1 MTVHVLYELVG
12 LVAVSGAILL
22 TALVL
27 RNPLGPQILQT
38 DFAAQTAGL
47 VLTAAVLV
55 AAVYAHQ
62 ELVAAGLDAA
72 AAAAAVVAVIAA
84 SVVLFWKAF
93 RVGERLRRAD
103 EGRSPFERLRD
114 TARSEQHPPQPTAG
128 QPTVR

>member
-1 MTVHVLYELVG
+1 MTVHLLYELVG

-22 TALVL
+22 TGLIL

-38 DFAAQTAGL
+38 DLAAQSAAL

-62 ELVAAGLDAA
+62 GFVAAGLDAT

-84 SVVLFWKAF
+84 SVVLFWKAL
-93 RVGERLRRAD
+93 RVGERLKRAD
-103 EGRSPFERLRD
+103 QGGSPFERRRD
-114 TARSEQHPPQPTAG
+114 ASPSGKPPSHLETG
-128 QPTVR
+128 QPAPH